1 MTSTATAPRFEIPT
15 PEESAKRSIA
25 RETERNPIDLATVA
39 QAREKARRV
48 VDRCDR
54 WHAGDRSN
62 FAYGDSFTLTT
73 SEARGL
79 AYAAMAA
86 LGREDALDANGHP
99 YRSGYPLGVPYYE
112 RPNVKVGPYVDDA
125 VRHVLR
131 DFEGLTSSDRDLVLQ
146 LALLANVSFRL
157 TRP

>member
-1 MTSTATAPRFEIPT
+1 MTETAFRIPT
-15 PEESAKRSIA
+15 QEERALRSIA
-25 RETERNPIDLATVA
+25 RETEENPIDLATVA

-48 VDRCDR
+48 AERCDR
-54 WHAGDRSN
+54 FHAGDRSN
-62 FAYGDSFTLTT
+62 MVYGDSFTLTT

-86 LGREDALDANGHP
+86 LGREDALDSHGHT
-99 YRSGYPLGVPYYE
+99 YRSSYPYSLPYYE
-112 RPNVKVGPYVDDA
+112 RPNVKVGPYVTDA

-131 DFEGLTSSDRDLVLQ
+131 DREDLTSSDRDLVTQ